1 MARILFAGLGI
12 MGGPMAGHL
21 CKAGHEV
28 TGYNRDARKAQIWAE
43 HYPGAYIADLSQ
55 LDLET
60 AEPVNVIISC
70 VGNDADMRVC
80 FDALRRFLRAPDGLW
95 IDHTTIS
102 AQFSRVLAQE
112 AASLGLG
119 FVDAPVS
126 GGQKGAQDGQL
137 TIMAG
142 GASQHLELAR
152 DITSAYAKSFVAMG
166 EAGSGQLAKM
176 ANQICIA
183 GVLQGLSEALFFTQK
198 QGLDPELVLA
208 ALSKGAAQSW
218 QMENRW
224 PSMAQNRFDFGFAVD
239 WMCKDL
245 GLVLD
250 EAANQALDLP
260 LTRMVRDFYVELQ
273 AMGGGRWDT
282 SSLIARLRAR
292 AGSAN

>member
-1 MARILFAGLGI
+1 MAKILFAGLGT

-21 CKAGHEV
+21 LKAGHEV

-43 HYPGAYIADLSQ
+43 QYQSAYIADPAQ
-55 LDLET
+55 
-60 AEPVNVIISC
+60 AEAVDVILSC

-80 FDALRRFLRAPDGLW
+80 FNTLSGLLRAPDGLW

-102 AQFSRVLAQE
+102 AQLSRVLAQE

-142 GASQHLELAR
+142 GAAQHLALAR
-152 DITSAYAKSFVAMG
+152 DITKAYAKSFVAMG

-239 WMCKDL
+239 WMRKDL

-250 EAANQALDLP
+250 EATARHLDLP
-260 LTRMVRDFYVELQ
+260 LTRMVQDFYAELQ

-282 SSLIARLRAR
+282 SSLIARLRAG
-292 AGSAN
+292 AGSAV